1 MRIFTHPLRD
11 GVTLILEKHFAP
23 SIVKNFKLIFEA
35 QAFAG
40 QNIKNQL
47 KNDKLALEVYYQE
60 GDSTEYI
67 CDVWSYMNTKQ
78 VEYHL
83 LNRITDAW
91 KAKKIG
97 KNWDLDKANEYGQI
111 SEIVTSGKLETID
124 PLDKRGGERQ

>member
-23 SIVKNFKLIFEA
+23 EIVKRFKLIFEA
-35 QAFAG
+35 NAFHG
-40 QNIKNQL
+40 QNIVNQIR
-47 KNDKLALEVYYQE
+47 NDKVALEVYYQE
-60 GDSTEYI
+60 GDATEYI

-78 VEYHL
+78 AEYHL

-97 KNWDLDKANEYGQI
+97 KNWNLDTGDEHGRV
-111 SEIVTSGKLETID
+111 SEIVASGQLETVD
-124 PLDKRGGERQ
+124 PLEKGGE